1 MILDQG
7 INQHLNVHGFPSVG
21 GNTHSQQ
28 EQEEEATPGEERRN
42 SGTPALRVL
51 FVYAMV
57 FNARRQRRR
66 SADALLCFAEIT
78 RDWYLP
84 KCKKYAKKNSKNVLE
99 LQRSNFSFFVH
110 DE

>member
-66 SADALLCFAEIT
+66 SADALLDFDIKSPQSVLTPCKQRPPTENNIT
-78 RDWYLP
+78 
-84 KCKKYAKKNSKNVLE
+84 
-99 LQRSNFSFFVH
+99 
-110 DE
+110 